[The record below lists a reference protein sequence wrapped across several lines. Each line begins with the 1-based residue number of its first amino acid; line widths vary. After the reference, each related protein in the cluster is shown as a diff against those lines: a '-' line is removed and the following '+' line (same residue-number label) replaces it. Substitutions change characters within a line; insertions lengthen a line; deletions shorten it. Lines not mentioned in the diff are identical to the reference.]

1 MEKPINPGRNK
12 DHIFYPFFMTLS
24 TTYSWSI
31 DSLNPN
37 IYSNTEVIKKIEF
50 FSHQKSIIC
59 NECCFGGGVIQSPNQ
74 IAILPYNILDCHE
87 RYYAPTL

>member
-31 DSLNPN
+31 DSLNF
-37 IYSNTEVIKKIEF
+37 ELKIPTNETYIEKEIENQFDYLNNEF
-50 FSHQKSIIC
+50 FGLSEKAGQHLHSTL
-59 NECCFGGGVIQSPNQ
+59 
-74 IAILPYNILDCHE
+74 ILNS
-87 RYYAPTL
+87 